1 MSLLT
6 LAEIKET
13 LENQLLAIPPR
24 SLTMTGI
31 NPLLTNTLKS
41 TEKQES
47 SEPKTS
53 SSPGI
58 TLKAFELDGVVYVRI
73 VPGKKLFNSTMVHS
87 VVNRGDIFALRL
99 EDSVFTIIPGNMNV
113 RHFDLEIFP

>member
-1 MSLLT
+1 MKQTGDNQQLT
-6 LAEIKET
+6 LPLKLT
-13 LENQLLAIPPR
+13 S
-24 SLTMTGI
+24 SL
-31 NPLLTNTLKS
+31 
-41 TEKQES
+41 ES

-58 TLKAFELDGVVYVRI
+58 ILKAFELDGIVYVRI

-99 EDSVFTIIPGNMNV
+99 EDSVFTIIPGTTEV
-113 RHFDLEIFP
+113 RHFDLEISLGVTE